1 MINSGLET
9 MEIAKEIE
17 TSESLRP
24 WRWYAGALQQHNYAT
39 LMLVESFANPGTEHA
54 KRAWESMGW
63 IFEVPS
69 CVPYSHKARW
79 VMEGAVRAMKEYLK
93 TRNLRY
99 PTLMDERLGIVSS
112 SSHTATLRKLAA
124 RSRTT
129 AVLAQ
134 SSSKDTSCSGQYRV
148 VSHSILDDHL

>member
-17 TSESLRP
+17 TSEFLRP

-39 LMLVESFANPGTEHA
+39 AMLVEFFANPGTEYA
-54 KRAWESMGW
+54 KRAWESMDW

-69 CVPYSHKARW
+69 CIPYEHKARW
-79 VMEGAVRAMKEYLK
+79 VMEGAVGAMRSYLK
-93 TRNLRY
+93 TRKLRY

-112 SSHTATLRKLAA
+112 SSHTATLRELAA
-124 RSRTT
+124 KPRTT

-134 SSSKDTSCSGQYRV
+134 SSSKGTSCSGQSRV
-148 VSHSILDDHL
+148 NSHGILDDHL